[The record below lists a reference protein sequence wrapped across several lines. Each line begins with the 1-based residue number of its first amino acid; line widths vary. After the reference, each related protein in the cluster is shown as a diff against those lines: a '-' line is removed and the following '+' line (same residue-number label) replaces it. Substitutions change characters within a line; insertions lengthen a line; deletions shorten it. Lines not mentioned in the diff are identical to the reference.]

1 MHALK
6 PSMFAA
12 QVAGLPLSVAFADAE
27 ELASLRE
34 ALEGGEELVE
44 VLVNPPFHVSTD
56 DAYLVL
62 PEDIALDLREMFQDG
77 DCDLLGDAMKEGLV
91 VIGTL
96 EKAGRGTLSAG
107 FPPGT
112 RSAGFPPGTRSA
124 GFPTGKWKLVIDKA
138 AIPAVLMRTMP
149 YADSIEV
156 GRGQD
161 PIETLNALP
170 QAKVTLQSELMDHSG
185 LQRLV
190 TGLLV
195 KPDATEHAGISWKA
209 PRDRKD
215 LTGVD
220 PTFAWSK
227 KHSDGKVGIEAA
239 LFCEY
244 EELVVVLRPA
254 LLHVRLSKPTLS
266 LAL

>member
-6 PSMFAA
+6 PSSFAA
-12 QVAGLPLSVAFADAE
+12 QVAGLPLCVAFADGE
-27 ELASLRE
+27 TLASMRE
-34 ALEGGEELVE
+34 ALEGGEELTAIE
-44 VLVNPPFHVSTD
+44 LHPPFHMSEN

-62 PEDIALDLREMFQDG
+62 PEDIALELREMFQDG
-77 DCDLLGDAMKEGLV
+77 DCDLLNDAMNEGLV

-96 EKAGRGTLSAG
+96 EKAGRN
-107 FPPGT
+107 
-112 RSAGFPPGTRSA
+112 
-124 GFPTGKWKLVIDKA
+124 KMKLAIDKA
-138 AIPAVLMRTMP
+138 AIPAALMRTMP

-170 QAKVTLQSELMDHSG
+170 QARVTLQSELMDHGG

-195 KPDATEHAGISWKA
+195 KPEATERAGISWKA

-227 KHSDGKVGIEAA
+227 KHGDGKVGIEAA

-254 LLHVRLSKPTLS
+254 MLHVRISKPTLS

>member
-6 PSMFAA
+6 PSSFAA
-12 QVAGLPLSVAFADAE
+12 QVAGLPLCVAFADGEA
-27 ELASLRE
+27 LASMRE
-34 ALEGGEELVE
+34 ALEGGAELGE
-44 VLVNPPFHVSTD
+44 LELHPPFHVSEE

-62 PEDIALDLREMFQDG
+62 PDDIAIELREMFQDG
-77 DCDLLGDAMKEGLV
+77 DCDLLNEAMKEGLV
-91 VIGTL
+91 VFGAL
-96 EKAGRGTLSAG
+96 EKAGRG
-107 FPPGT
+107 
-112 RSAGFPPGTRSA
+112 RM
-124 GFPTGKWKLVIDKA
+124 KLAIDKA
-138 AIPAVLMRTMP
+138 AIPEALLRTMP

-161 PIETLNALP
+161 PIEALNALP
-170 QAKVTLQSELMDHSG
+170 QSKVTLQSELMDHGG

-195 KPDATEHAGISWKA
+195 RPDATERAGISWKA

-227 KHSDGKVGIEAA
+227 KHSDGRVGIEAA

-254 LLHVRLSKPTLS
+254 LLHVRLAKPTLS

>member
-1 MHALK
+1 MNALK

-12 QVAGLPLSVAFADAE
+12 QVAGLPLSVAFADAD
-27 ELASLRE
+27 ELASMRA
-34 ALEGGEELVE
+34 ALEGGEELSE
-44 VLVNPPFHVSTD
+44 VLVNPPFHVSTE

-62 PEDIALDLREMFQDG
+62 PEDIALELREMFQDG

-96 EKAGRGTLSAG
+96 EKAGRGTRSDG
-107 FPPGT
+107 FP
-112 RSAGFPPGTRSA
+112 R
-124 GFPTGKWKLVIDKA
+124 GKWKLVIDKA
-138 AIPAVLMRTMP
+138 AIPAALLRTMP

-170 QAKVTLQSELMDHSG
+170 QAKVTLQSELMDHGG

-215 LTGVD
+215 LAGVD

-227 KHSDGKVGIEAA
+227 KHSDGKIGIEAA

>member
-34 ALEGGEELVE
+34 ALEGGEELAE
-44 VLVNPPFHVSTD
+44 VRVNPPFHVSSE

-62 PEDIALDLREMFQDG
+62 PEDIALELREMFQDG
-77 DCDLLGDAMKEGLV
+77 DCDLLSDAMNEGLV

-96 EKAGRGTLSAG
+96 EKAGRGQM
-107 FPPGT
+107 
-112 RSAGFPPGTRSA
+112 
-124 GFPTGKWKLVIDKA
+124 KLAIDKA
-138 AIPAVLMRTMP
+138 AIPAALLRTMP

-170 QAKVTLQSELMDHSG
+170 QAKVTLQSELMDHGG

-190 TGLLV
+190 TGLLI
-195 KPDATEHAGISWKA
+195 KPDVTERAGVSWKA

-227 KHSDGKVGIEAA
+227 KQADGKVGIEAA

-244 EELVVVLRPA
+244 EEMVVVLRPA
-254 LLHVRLSKPTLS
+254 LLHVRLSKPALS